1 MMNKVRR
8 ICNPNDL
15 NGGKD
20 IIVQWEGIYNNN
32 DVQLPDYFKD
42 NQKLKHIIE
51 SIIHMP
57 LAL

>member
-1 MMNKVRR
+1 MMNKVRH

>member
-1 MMNKVRR
+1 MMNKVRH

-32 DVQLPDYFKD
+32 GVQLPDYFKD
-42 NQKLKHIIE
+42 NQMLKHIIE